1 MEYSVTN
8 VAVDNV
14 CENIYVKKFVEG
26 AETEQRGNPL
36 DKASGENRA
45 PLVSVLLASYNHERF
60 VEASVR
66 SVMEQQG
73 VPFELIVVD
82 DGSTDGS
89 PQILERL
96 QKELGFRYVHRP
108 NKGLVATMNELLS
121 MANGKYFCSFSS
133 DDVMPQ
139 GRLRVQSDYLEANRS
154 KPICFGQIVRMDA
167 DGHLDSAPDPR
178 YLSGVPEVT
187 FADVFL
193 GKKELH
199 GCTEMIECET
209 FRKLGGYSD
218 EFVIEDFQMMLLF
231 LSRFEPLPV
240 LNSVCCYYRTH
251 STNIS
256 GSKSWLYENTLKV
269 IDRYSS
275 HKLYKQAVRIWKS
288 HWFSALCYSDKRE
301 ALRRLPQLATFSVP
315 FFKRLPKLFVPRF
328 LLKR

>member
-8 VAVDNV
+8 MFAEKIDENV
-14 CENIYVKKFVEG
+14 YVKAFVEG
-26 AETEQRGNPL
+26 AKTEQRGNPL
-36 DKASGENRA
+36 DGATPGAQN

-66 SVMEQQG
+66 SIMEQQG

-108 NKGLVATMNELLS
+108 NKGLIATMNELLS
-121 MANGKYFCSFSS
+121 MAQGKYFCSFAS
-133 DDVMPQ
+133 DDIMPQ
-139 GRLRVQSDYLEANRS
+139 GRLYAQSAYLEANRS
-154 KPICFGQIVRMDA
+154 KPICFGQVVRMDA
-167 DGHLDSAPDPR
+167 EGNLDSGPDPR

-187 FADVFL
+187 FADIFL

-209 FRKLGGYSD
+209 FRKLGGYNAD
-218 EFVIEDFQMMLLF
+218 FVIEDFQMMLLF

-240 LNSVCCYYRTH
+240 LDAVCCHYRTH
-251 STNIS
+251 SANIS
-256 GSKSWLYENTLKV
+256 ARKDWLYENTLKV

-275 HKLYKQAVRIWKS
+275 HKLYRQAVCIWKS

-301 ALRRLPQLATFSVP
+301 ALRKLPQLATFSFA
-315 FFKRLPKLFVPRF
+315 FFKRFPKLFIPKC
-328 LLKR
+328 LLSR